1 MEDPMSQSPTSSRRH
16 RAVVATLAVA
26 ALGLAGV
33 AGVAQA
39 QQNRAAQQIKYR
51 QAVYTVL
58 GTQFGIMGAMA
69 QGRAPWDAK
78 AFATAADR
86 AAFISSVA
94 PDTFPAGSEAGAP
107 TKAKPELWK
116 NSEEFGRMMR
126 DLQDKTRALA
136 AAAKGGDQNAAKAAL
151 GAAGQTCKACHD
163 KYKAD

>member
-1 MEDPMSQSPTSSRRH
+1 MSHTKSSPRR
-16 RAVVATLAVA
+16 RWAVATTLAAA
-26 ALGLAGV
+26 ALGLV
-33 AGVAQA
+33 AVAQA
-39 QQNRAAQQIKYR
+39 QQNRGAQQIKYR

-94 PDTFPAGSEAGAP
+94 PDTFPAGSETGAP

-116 NSEEFGRMMR
+116 NTDEFGRMMR

>member
-1 MEDPMSQSPTSSRRH
+1 MTLSRPV
-16 RAVVATLAVA
+16 RAAAALACLLSAGALVATVA
-26 ALGLAGV
+26 E
-33 AGVAQA
+33 A

-58 GTQFGIMGAMA
+58 GAQFGAMGAMA
-69 QGRAPWDAK
+69 RGNVPWDAK

-86 AAFISSVA
+86 AAFMATVA
-94 PDTFPAGSEAGAP
+94 PDTFPVGSDTGAA
-107 TKAKPELWK
+107 TEAKPDIWK
-116 NSEEFGRMMR
+116 NPEDFSRLMR

-136 AAAKGGDQNAAKAAL
+136 AAAKGGDPAAAKAAL

>member
-1 MEDPMSQSPTSSRRH
+1 MSETQTSPRR
-16 RAVVATLAVA
+16 RLAALALAATAAVGLAAVA
-26 ALGLAGV
+26 H
-33 AGVAQA
+33 A

-86 AAFISSVA
+86 AAFISTVA
-94 PDTFPAGSEAGAP
+94 PDTFPPGSESGAP
-107 TKAKPELWK
+107 TEAKPEIWR
-116 NSEEFGRMMR
+116 NQEEFGRMMR

-136 AAAKGGDQNAAKAAL
+136 VAAKSGDQNAAKAAL

-163 KYKAD
+163 RYKAD

>member
-1 MEDPMSQSPTSSRRH
+1 MSETQTSPRR
-16 RAVVATLAVA
+16 RLTALALAATAAVGLAAVA
-26 ALGLAGV
+26 H
-33 AGVAQA
+33 A

-86 AAFISSVA
+86 AAFISTVA
-94 PDTFPAGSEAGAP
+94 PDTFPPGSESGAP
-107 TKAKPELWK
+107 TEAKPEIWR
-116 NSEEFGRMMR
+116 NQEEFGRMMR

-136 AAAKGGDQNAAKAAL
+136 VAAKSGDQNAAKAAL

>member
-1 MEDPMSQSPTSSRRH
+1 MSETQTSPRR
-16 RAVVATLAVA
+16 RLAAFALAATAAVGLAAVA
-26 ALGLAGV
+26 H
-33 AGVAQA
+33 A

-86 AAFISSVA
+86 AAFISTVA
-94 PDTFPAGSEAGAP
+94 PDTFPPGSESGAP
-107 TKAKPELWK
+107 TEAKPEIWR
-116 NSEEFGRMMR
+116 NQEEFGRMMR

-136 AAAKGGDQNAAKAAL
+136 TAARSGDQNAAKAAL

>member
-1 MEDPMSQSPTSSRRH
+1 
-16 RAVVATLAVA
+16 
-26 ALGLAGV
+26 
-33 AGVAQA
+33 
-39 QQNRAAQQIKYR
+39 
-51 QAVYTVL
+51 VL

-86 AAFISSVA
+86 AAFISTVA
-94 PDTFPAGSEAGAP
+94 PDTFPPGSESGAR
-107 TKAKPELWK
+107 TEAKPEIWK
-116 NSEEFGRMMR
+116 NPDEFGRMMR

-136 AAAKGGDQNAAKAAL
+136 AAAKGGDQNATKAAL

>member
-1 MEDPMSQSPTSSRRH
+1 MSETQTSPRR
-16 RAVVATLAVA
+16 RLTALTLAALA
-26 ALGLAGV
+26 AVGFA
-33 AGVAQA
+33 AAAHA
-39 QQNRAAQQIKYR
+39 QQNRGAQQIKYR

-86 AAFISSVA
+86 AAFISTVA
-94 PDTFPAGSEAGAP
+94 PDTFPPGSESGAP
-107 TKAKPELWK
+107 TEAKPEIWR
-116 NSEEFGRMMR
+116 NQEEFGRLMR

-136 AAAKGGDQNAAKAAL
+136 AAAKSGDQNAAKAAL

-163 KYKAD
+163 RYKAD

>member
-1 MEDPMSQSPTSSRRH
+1 MSHAPSSLRR
-16 RAVVATLAVA
+16 RLAAAAVLVVT
-26 ALGLAGV
+26 ALGLAAV
-33 AGVAQA
+33 AHA
-39 QQNRAAQQIKYR
+39 QQNRGAQQIKYR

-86 AAFISSVA
+86 AAFISTVA
-94 PDTFPAGSEAGAP
+94 PDTFPPGSEAGAP
-107 TKAKPELWK
+107 TEAKPEIWR
-116 NSEEFGRMMR
+116 NQDEFGRMMR

-136 AAAKGGDQNAAKAAL
+136 ASAKGGDQNATKAAL

>member
-1 MEDPMSQSPTSSRRH
+1 MSETQTSPRR
-16 RAVVATLAVA
+16 RLTALALAATAAVGLAAVA
-26 ALGLAGV
+26 H
-33 AGVAQA
+33 A

-86 AAFISSVA
+86 AAFISTVA
-94 PDTFPAGSEAGAP
+94 PDTFPPGSESGAP
-107 TKAKPELWK
+107 TEAKPEIWR
-116 NSEEFGRMMR
+116 NQEEFGRMMR

-136 AAAKGGDQNAAKAAL
+136 AAAKSGDQNVAKAAL

>member
-1 MEDPMSQSPTSSRRH
+1 MSETQTSPRR
-16 RAVVATLAVA
+16 RLAALALAATAAVGLAAVA
-26 ALGLAGV
+26 H
-33 AGVAQA
+33 A

-58 GTQFGIMGAMA
+58 GTQFGIMGALA

-86 AAFISSVA
+86 AAFISTVA
-94 PDTFPAGSEAGAP
+94 PDTFPPGSESGAP
-107 TKAKPELWK
+107 TEAKPEIWR
-116 NSEEFGRMMR
+116 NQEEFGRMMR

-136 AAAKGGDQNAAKAAL
+136 VAAKSGDQNAAKAAL

>member
-1 MEDPMSQSPTSSRRH
+1 MEDPMSETQTSPRR
-16 RAVVATLAVA
+16 RLTALALAATAAVGLAAVA
-26 ALGLAGV
+26 H
-33 AGVAQA
+33 A

-86 AAFISSVA
+86 AAFISTVA
-94 PDTFPAGSEAGAP
+94 PDTFPPGSESGAP
-107 TKAKPELWK
+107 TEAKPEIWR
-116 NSEEFGRMMR
+116 NQEEFGRMMR

-136 AAAKGGDQNAAKAAL
+136 VAAKSGDQNAAKAAL

>member
-1 MEDPMSQSPTSSRRH
+1 MSETQTSPRR
-16 RAVVATLAVA
+16 RLTALALAATAAVGLAAVA
-26 ALGLAGV
+26 H
-33 AGVAQA
+33 A

-86 AAFISSVA
+86 AAFISTVA
-94 PDTFPAGSEAGAP
+94 PDTFPPGSESGAP
-107 TKAKPELWK
+107 TEAKPEIWR
-116 NSEEFGRMMR
+116 NQEEFGRMMR

-136 AAAKGGDQNAAKAAL
+136 VAAKSGDQNAAKAAL

-163 KYKAD
+163 RYKAD